1 MNFLELAQQRYTTKK
16 YNPTQ
21 KITNEE
27 IETLK
32 QILQLS
38 PSSINSQ
45 PWHFTFVADQEQK
58 SKLAAVS
65 YFNEE
70 RINQASHLVVFS
82 VIDDIALFE
91 KQIEQN
97 LPQGAIN
104 YYKQFM
110 QPQAEENIKSW
121 LQRYIFLLASFC
133 LLVRLCILI
142 ALLWKALKRILMIL
156 FCNTTDTKH
165 SLLLL

>member
-104 YYKQFM
+104 
-110 QPQAEENIKSW
+110 
-121 LQRYIFLLASFC
+121 
-133 LLVRLCILI
+133 
-142 ALLWKALKRILMIL
+142 
-156 FCNTTDTKH
+156 
-165 SLLLL
+165 